1 MLTRAKRVGVAWQR
15 LRRSAALFLEWF
27 WLCVR
32 HGWLASPRARKT
44 RRNAV
49 MHFGMSAGSRLKN
62 GRAAIAAGLAA
73 TAAGSRRPVAD
84 GARHLIPNAR
94 GTSPEAPARVG
105 RSATVAGP
113 SRRPFGLPSPARAR
127 REALRPAGGAG
138 LRSFR
143 RSFLERF

>member
-44 RRNAV
+44 RHNAV

-62 GRAAIAAGLAA
+62 GRAAIAAGLARHGRREPPA
-73 TAAGSRRPVAD
+73 RSGRRPPPHPER
-84 GARHLIPNAR
+84 ARDLPGGPCAR
-94 GTSPEAPARVG
+94 WSFCDRRGPFEAPVRAAQP
-105 RSATVAGP
+105 SAGE
-113 SRRPFGLPSPARAR
+113 

-143 RSFLERF
+143 RSS

>member
-27 WLCVR
+27 RLCVR
-32 HGWLASPRARKT
+32 HGWLASPRAPKT

-62 GRAAIAAGLAA
+62 GRAAIAAGLARHGPPG
-73 TAAGSRRPVAD
+73 AAGTVAD

-94 GTSPEAPARVG
+94 GTSPGGPCARWSFCDRRGPFEAPVRAAQP
-105 RSATVAGP
+105 SAAT
-113 SRRPFGLPSPARAR
+113 
-127 REALRPAGGAG
+127 REALRPAERAG

-143 RSFLERF
+143 RSS